1 MKRFLSAS
9 AAAVLSAAL
18 LVSAPSFAQTQTADA
33 VMTGM
38 SELGIN
44 TEGMVLTEE
53 QVLQVEA
60 ILSGTDPDADK
71 VAQINQLLGL

>member
-1 MKRFLSAS
+1 MKRFLIAIS
-9 AAAVLSAAL
+9 AAALSAAL
-18 LVSAPSFAQTQTADA
+18 LVGSPAFAQEQTADA

-44 TEGMVLTEE
+44 VEGLVLTEE

-60 ILSGTDPDADK
+60 ILNGTDADAEK